1 MKLKKALL
9 VCLIPAF
16 VISGC
21 GKTTTDEAE
30 NTMKQETTAEESA
43 QDEQEME
50 STEAE
55 TSGED
60 ADEEAEVS
68 KDLFAMDTYMTLTAY
83 GEHAQEAVDKA
94 AERVEELDALL
105 STGDENSEIYQ
116 LNQSGEATLSEEGGY
131 LVERA
136 LELYQ
141 KTDGAFDIAIYPVMQ
156 AWGFPTQEYH
166 VPDDATLK
174 EKLALADASKVN
186 YDKDTRKISF
196 GQDGMEIDLGGIAK
210 GYTSSQIMQI
220 YQDCGVTSGLV
231 NLGGNVQ
238 ALGCKTDGSKWRV
251 AIQSPDDTEDYL
263 GILEIENQAV
273 ITSGGYERYF
283 EEDGVTYH
291 HIIDPATGYPADSGL
306 ISVTIVSDDGTLAD
320 GLSTSLFIMGEE
332 KAAQFWRENS
342 DEFETIMETSD
353 GKLYVTEGIADSLTT
368 DMDVTVIEK

>member
-43 QDEQEME
+43 QVEQETE

-60 ADEEAEVS
+60 ADEEAEAS

-136 LELYQ
+136 LKLYQ

>member
-196 GQDGMEIDLGGIAK
+196 DQDGMEIDLGGIAK

-273 ITSGGYERYF
+273 ITSGGSERYF

-353 GKLYVTEGIADSLTT
+353 GKLYVTEGITDSLTT